1 MVAASSAYGY
11 RRARPA
17 ALRGLL
23 CVAAA
28 RAPQQ
33 GSTVQMGPAYS
44 SNPCG
49 RPPLVRPT
57 HLLAQDCPL
66 GPGGEPLGSALRLA
80 AWIPT
85 GGCGGTLVPET
96 QGCRFHCV
104 PSSRQDAAA

>member
-17 ALRGLL
+17 ALRCLL

-33 GSTVQMGPAYS
+33 GSTVQMGSAYS
-44 SNPCG
+44 TKCD

-66 GPGGEPLGSALRLA
+66 GPRGEPSALCPQANRLDTNERLRRRSGA
-80 AWIPT
+80 
-85 GGCGGTLVPET
+85 
-96 QGCRFHCV
+96 
-104 PSSRQDAAA
+104 